1 MSMVKYRLKEVAS
14 DLGITPKEVAEII
27 SRFFEKPKSNTQ
39 ILTDEELNVVFD
51 CVTQAHQIDSL
62 EQVFAAKP
70 KEAPKPAAQQPKA
83 EAPKE
88 PAKQAA
94 AAPQAQSQQASANPQ
109 QNAKPKEPERK
120 RERRV
125 VDAAGTEQQCIRL
138 PFTKEEMGEAVGRES
153 LAIAAISDAPLAL
166 ALVQSLPEPEKYQAA
181 IQVLAAKTQKL
192 KKRRQEA
199 KAHLRN
205 VRKGKK

>member
-1 MSMVKYRLKEVAS
+1 MVSKALNYLSLARKGGLAELGEEPVGDLSRTGKAYVIAVAS
-14 DLGITPKEVAEII
+14 DASDHTW
-27 SRFFEKPKSNTQ
+27 RR
-39 ILTDEELNVVFD
+39 
-51 CVTQAHQIDSL
+51 
-62 EQVFAAKP
+62 AK
-70 KEAPKPAAQQPKA
+70 AY
-83 EAPKE
+83 
-88 PAKQAA
+88 
-94 AAPQAQSQQASANPQ
+94 
-109 QNAKPKEPERK
+109 
-120 RERRV
+120 
-125 VDAAGTEQQCIRL
+125 AAGTEQQCIRF

-181 IQVLAAKTQKL
+181 IQVLTAKTQKL